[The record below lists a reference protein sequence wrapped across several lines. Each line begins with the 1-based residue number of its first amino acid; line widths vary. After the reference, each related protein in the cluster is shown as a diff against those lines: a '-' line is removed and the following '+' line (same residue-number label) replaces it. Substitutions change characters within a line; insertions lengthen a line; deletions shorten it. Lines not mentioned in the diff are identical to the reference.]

1 MVLDFLEQL
10 SAALPSTE
18 EEVKD
23 VLRGKLKSPR
33 KLELRLTDRKKLSN
47 DGYTFPQCL
56 RLLSH
61 GSRAF
66 GTRTQSFP
74 KGVRGSIIPFS
85 KASSNVLQPNLTPQ
99 HNSSASLIW
108 PMRR

>member
-23 VLRGKLKSPR
+23 VLRGKFKSPR

-47 DGYTFPQCL
+47 DGYTGPQCFVCYL
-56 RLLSH
+56 MRAGLLARAHIFSRREFVGALYPLVRLQQ
-61 GSRAF
+61 RAP
-66 GTRTQSFP
+66 T
-74 KGVRGSIIPFS
+74 
-85 KASSNVLQPNLTPQ
+85 
-99 HNSSASLIW
+99 
-108 PMRR
+108 

>member
-1 MVLDFLEQL
+1 MVVDFLEQL

-18 EEVKD
+18 EEFKD
-23 VLRGKLKSPR
+23 VLRGKLKNSR
-33 KLELRLTDRKKLSN
+33 KLELRLIDRKKISN
-47 DGYTFPQCL
+47 DGYAIPQYL

-61 GSRAF
+61 KGRAF

-74 KGVRGSIIPFS
+74 KGVRASIIPFGRTG
-85 KASSNVLQPNLTPQ
+85 SNALQPDLTLQ

-108 PMRR
+108 LMRR

>member
-10 SAALPSTE
+10 SAALPSSE

-23 VLRGKLKSPR
+23 VLRGNFKSPR

-47 DGYTFPQCL
+47 DGYTGPQCL
-56 RLLSH
+56 RLLSYA
-61 GSRAF
+61 SRTF
-66 GTRTQSFP
+66 GTRTHFFP

-85 KASSNVLQPNLTPQ
+85 KASAVCSK
-99 HNSSASLIW
+99 LI
-108 PMRR
+108 